1 MDVTQPSTLADG
13 ADPSVGGAPA
23 HAVEILAMLDRSSIH
38 ETWRQRP
45 SALEQLLKTWPDG
58 CHLIL
63 EWALINPG
71 TISTISNRQW
81 LDTHRF
87 VIQALGEVGTPATV
101 ELLRVHV
108 LDPDV
113 GTVAVAT
120 IRQIQDRHS

>member
-1 MDVTQPSTLADG
+1 
-13 ADPSVGGAPA
+13 
-23 HAVEILAMLDRSSIH
+23 MLDRSSIH